1 MSVKGLAGKIS
12 VVTGASRGIGRAI
25 AIALADEGSHVVIN
39 YLTRQEAAKDVLRDI
54 EKRGGSA
61 EIMGF
66 NISSL
71 QEVQRAFEEIV
82 KKHGRIDILV
92 NNAGI
97 IRDNL
102 FALMKEEEWDE
113 VINTNLKGVFNCTK
127 AVIRTMIKQKS
138 GRIINISSVVG
149 VMGNPGQANYCAS
162 KAGIIGFSKALAR
175 ELGSRNITVNVVA
188 PGFIE
193 TEMTAG
199 LSEGIR
205 NEMLKRIPLG
215 RFGKPEDVASVV
227 CFLAKDAASYI
238 TGQVIHVNGGMF

>member
-1 MSVKGLAGKIS
+1 MLTKELEGKIS
-12 VVTGASRGIGRAI
+12 VVTGGSRGIGRAI

-39 YLTRQEAAKDVLRDI
+39 YVTREDAAREVLKEI
-54 EKRGGSA
+54 ENRGGSA
-61 EIMGF
+61 EIMRF
-66 NISSL
+66 NIAL
-71 QEVQRAFEEIV
+71 FQEVQRAFDEIV
-82 KKHGRIDILV
+82 KKHRRIDILV

-97 IRDNL
+97 TRDNL

-113 VINTNLKGVFNCTK
+113 VININLKGVFNCTR
-127 AVIRTMIKQKS
+127 AVIKAMIRQK
-138 GRIINISSVVG
+138 GGKIINIGSVVG

-175 ELGSRNITVNVVA
+175 ELGSRNITINVIA

-193 TEMTAG
+193 TEMTAN
-199 LSEGIR
+199 LSEDIR

-227 CFLAKDAASYI
+227 CFLARDASSYI

>member
-1 MSVKGLAGKIS
+1 MLTKELEGKIS
-12 VVTGASRGIGRAI
+12 VVTGGSRGIGRAI

-39 YLTRQEAAKDVLRDI
+39 YATREDAAREVLNEI
-54 EKRGGSA
+54 ESRGGSA
-61 EIMGF
+61 EIMRF
-66 NISSL
+66 NIAL
-71 QEVQRAFEEIV
+71 FQEVQRAFDEIV
-82 KKHGRIDILV
+82 KKHRRIDILV

-97 IRDNL
+97 TRDNL
-102 FALMKEEEWDE
+102 FALMKVEEWDE
-113 VINTNLKGVFNCTK
+113 VIDTNLKGVFNCTR
-127 AVIRTMIKQKS
+127 AVIKAMIRQK
-138 GRIINISSVVG
+138 GGKIINIGSVVG

-175 ELGSRNITVNVVA
+175 ELGSRNITINVVA

-193 TEMTAG
+193 TEMTAN
-199 LSEGIR
+199 LSEDIR

-227 CFLAKDAASYI
+227 CFLARDASSYI